1 MEIEVNDYVRTK
13 NGLIAKVV
21 YKIEKNSFISK
32 LGRKCTS
39 PERYY
44 LENIKKYSISK
55 PYIAKHSKNII
66 DLIEWG
72 DYVNGH
78 KVVNEIWGE
87 DDNELYFEIEGG
99 FNKAKYIGEKDIK
112 SVLTKEQFS
121 SLEYII

>member
-1 MEIEVNDYVRTK
+1 MEIKVGEYVRLTR
-13 NGLIAKVV
+13 NQGIR
-21 YKIEKNSFISK
+21 KIEEIDDDGYWLDN
-32 LGRKCTS
+32 
-39 PERYY
+39 
-44 LENIKKYSISK
+44 
-55 PYIAKHSKNII
+55 YIADEFGDSTIFLYKDEIDKNIVKHSNNII
-66 DLIEWG
+66 DLIECG

-112 SVLTKEQFS
+112 SILTKEQFS